1 MNATIEL
8 KDAVLKFQPLEF
20 GVAGGQ
26 VTSTLTLDAR
36 ADVIRTEG
44 DVTVRN
50 IELSQLT
57 PELKPPN
64 GSAGKV
70 GGRARFTAKGNSV
83 ADMLGSSNGE
93 VALISSGGDAS
104 KLAVVLT
111 NLDLARATQL
121 LLRGDTNSEIRCIVA
136 HFVAEDGTMF
146 ARRLVCPEV
155 EKVVGEGSV
164 DFARERYDSRSMQSR
179 SAPASL
185 RCAARLSSRGRSVAA
200 GPSGN
205 GPVAAR
211 QERRWRGCALTPMPP
226 LPLVDVGGNADADCG
241 ALIRRRK
248 TTCNRAPRSE
258 APPAES
264 ISCCRSDAASVLS
277 RRNAWCAS
285 KPHYLR

>member
-1 MNATIEL
+1 M
-8 KDAVLKFQPLEF
+8 
-20 GVAGGQ
+20 
-26 VTSTLTLDAR
+26 
-36 ADVIRTEG
+36 IRTEG

-57 PELKPPN
+57 PELKPPK

-146 ARRLVCPEV
+146 ARRLVMDTEV

-164 DFARERYDSRSMQSR
+164 DFARERYDLTLNAESKRPSILALRGPIVVQGTFKSPR
-179 SAPASL
+179 VQPAM
-185 RCAARLSSRGRSVAA
+185 
-200 GPSGN
+200 

-211 QERRWRGCALTPMPP
+211 VGASVALGVALTPIAAL

-241 ALIRRRK
+241 ALIKEAQDSMQSR
-248 TTCNRAPRSE
+248 TTGAK
-258 APPAES
+258 APPAK
-264 ISCCRSDAASVLS
+264 S
-277 RRNAWCAS
+277 R
-285 KPHYLR
+285 